1 MRKLTDETS
10 DRNITD
16 EKISMELDKITRD
29 VYPSDFCRKKIHNH
43 IGRTEVETMRIKKR
57 IRKAAVLK
65 AAAIVAA
72 CVMVSGGAA
81 YAAGN
86 IVGTSSSSSAGID
99 YKNYSDVATAEQ
111 KAGYQANIPEN
122 FQNGYQFAGLTMSD
136 VSDNDEDG
144 NKLNQRKGLDIDY
157 AKAGQDNVMLDI
169 SPVSLQQ
176 DDASAAAN
184 ATKTR
189 QVGDITLCYDK
200 TEYMFVPADYKPTDA
215 ELNREK
221 TDPHF
226 TISYGSDKV
235 EHQIMANVSFT
246 MNGLSYCM
254 LVMNA
259 DTITAEDM
267 LDMGAEIVNMA
278 K

>member
-1 MRKLTDETS
+1 MRKIMNGTP
-10 DRNITD
+10 DRNATD

-29 VYPSDFCRKKIHNH
+29 AYPSDFCRKKIQNH
-43 IGRTEVETMRIKKR
+43 IGRSEVETMRIKKKM
-57 IRKAAVLK
+57 RKAGILK

-72 CVMVSGGAA
+72 CVMVSGGAV

-86 IVGTSSSSSAGID
+86 IVGTSSSSSAGFD

-122 FQNGYQFAGLTMSD
+122 FKNGYQFAGLTISD
-136 VSDNDEDG
+136 VSDNDADG

-157 AKAGQDNVMLDI
+157 SKAGQDNVMLDI

-176 DDASAAAN
+176 DDAAAN

-200 TEYMFVPADYKPTDA
+200 TEYMFVPPDYKPTDA

-259 DTITAEDM
+259 DTITADDM